1 MREQACL
8 DFSQCQSF
16 GKLQSTLCRYGE
28 RVNPKKMGGQKGA
41 NTYIALAGVEDL
53 LVTAEE
59 DISDAPRALES
70 VCSGCKGKG

>member
-1 MREQACL
+1 MEKGLTPRRWV
-8 DFSQCQSF
+8 D
-16 GKLQSTLCRYGE
+16 
-28 RVNPKKMGGQKGA
+28 KKQQKGA

-59 DISDAPRALES
+59 DVSDAPRALES